1 MTIEGIPVNPPGELP
16 PPIEPAKESQ
26 KEQPKELPVK
36 EPARVPPAGSQVF
49 SVRLAATAV
58 PAFLH
63 LVQLHFKLGHI
74 PQPTESAYLQYLVV
88 KDAEQMRDD
97 IKKRRAAIAR

>member
-1 MTIEGIPVNPPGELP
+1 MTIEGIPASQPQE
-16 PPIEPAKESQ
+16 PI
-26 KEQPKELPVK
+26 KEQQPVK
-36 EPARVPPAGSQVF
+36 ESPVGSEVF
-49 SVRLAATAV
+49 SVRLAASAV
-58 PAFLH
+58 PAFKH

-74 PQPTESAYLQYLVV
+74 PQATESAYLQYLVV

>member
-1 MTIEGIPVNPPGELP
+1 MTTEGTIVNQPAEPLKEQ
-16 PPIEPAKESQ
+16 PAKESS
-26 KEQPKELPVK
+26 V
-36 EPARVPPAGSQVF
+36 GSEVF

-58 PAFLH
+58 PAFKH
-63 LVQLHFKLGHI
+63 LVQLHFRLGHI
-74 PQPTESAYLQYLVV
+74 PQPTESSYLQYLVV

>member
-1 MTIEGIPVNPPGELP
+1 MTTEGTIVNQPQE
-16 PPIEPAKESQ
+16 PI
-26 KEQPKELPVK
+26 KEQPVK
-36 EPARVPPAGSQVF
+36 ESPVGSEVF
-49 SVRLAATAV
+49 SVRLAAAAV
-58 PAFLH
+58 PAFKH